1 MQNKKK
7 INNRNSCDRSSTE
20 HGSIIIVC
28 MLQRGSQMQ
37 RKSLRKDTHTRHV
50 QVCGMVMGLR
60 TSVFIILARTASHP
74 IREWSGKLGGAL

>member
-28 MLQRGSQMQ
+28 MLQMQ
-37 RKSLRKDTHTRHV
+37 RKSLRKDTHTHAHTRHV
-50 QVCGMVMGLR
+50 EVCGMVMGLR